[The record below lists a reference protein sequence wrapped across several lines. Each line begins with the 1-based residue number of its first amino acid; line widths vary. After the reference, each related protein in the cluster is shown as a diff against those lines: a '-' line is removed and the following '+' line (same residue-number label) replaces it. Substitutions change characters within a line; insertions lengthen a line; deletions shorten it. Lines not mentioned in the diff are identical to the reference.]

1 MINLAVINLKELLK
15 KLAKIIIVTIVVAM
29 IFKFMQ
35 IVIKE
40 LTNGKIK
47 KFVAQNYIY
56 IMEDSLSIFCFGD
69 ENLRENKASSAKR
82 IIASEIKLLS
92 KEEAI
97 MEQENQEEVLEFENA
112 LVANEEANNG
122 STEGAETEDTG
133 TNKENSES
141 VTTEKSTEAV
151 GDQENASIDVSS
163 IPKKLETKVNSDKNK
178 KDSYNTTYG
187 SVKIK
192 NESKYTL
199 TEDILKPDI
208 EYSNKSDIVIFHTHT
223 CESYTPTEAN
233 PYVASGNYRT
243 TDLEHS
249 VAKVGSVLTDYL
261 TGFGYKVNHSTTYHD
276 YPAYSGSYT
285 RSMSTVKSILEQT
298 PTVETVIDLH
308 RDALGSDSSYGPTVQ
323 IGEERVAQLMFV
335 IGTDGGG
342 LEHSNW
348 KQNLKLAVK
357 IQEKANEMYPDLF
370 KPMIV
375 RNSRYNQHLAK
386 GACII
391 EVGATGNTL
400 EECTGSMKYLAAVIS
415 EVMK

>member
-15 KLAKIIIVTIVVAM
+15 KLAKIIIVTIIVAM
-29 IFKFMQ
+29 IFKFVQ
-35 IVIKE
+35 IIIKE
-40 LTNGKIK
+40 ISSGKVK
-47 KFVAQNYIY
+47 ESVSKNYIN

-69 ENLRENKASSAKR
+69 VDIKKSKASSAKR

-92 KEEAI
+92 NEEAI
-97 MEQENQEEVLEFENA
+97 MEQENQEEVTEFENA
-112 LVANEEANNG
+112 LVGNEEDTQKVEETNTEENTNAN
-122 STEGAETEDTG
+122 
-133 TNKENSES
+133 TNVDANPP
-141 VTTEKSTEAV
+141 TEAS
-151 GDQENASIDVSS
+151 DTNAEIDVNS

-178 KDSYNTTYG
+178 NDSYNTTYG

-199 TEDILKPDI
+199 TEEILKPDI
-208 EYSNKSDIVIFHTHT
+208 EYSNKKDIVIFHTHT

-233 PYVASGNYRT
+233 PYEASGNYRT
-243 TDLEHS
+243 IDLEHS

-261 TGFGYKVNHSTTYHD
+261 TKFGYNVNHSTTYHD

-285 RSMSTVKSILEQT
+285 RSMATVKSILEQN
-298 PTVETVIDLH
+298 PTVENVIDLH
-308 RDALGSDSSYGPTVQ
+308 RDAIGSDSSYGPTVQ
-323 IGEERVAQLMFV
+323 IGDERVAQLMFV

-342 LEHSNW
+342 LDHPNW

-375 RNSRYNQHLAK
+375 RNSRYNQNLAK

>member
-35 IVIKE
+35 ILIKE
-40 LTNGKIK
+40 FTGGKIK
-47 KFVAQNYIY
+47 KIVSQNYID

-112 LVANEEANNG
+112 LVENEETKNSSEEAK
-122 STEGAETEDTG
+122 SEASET
-133 TNKENSES
+133 NR
-141 VTTEKSTEAV
+141 
-151 GDQENASIDVSS
+151 ENAEASANTQQNNTENGIVDVNS

-285 RSMSTVKSILEQT
+285 RSMATVKSILEQT

-342 LEHSNW
+342 LSHPNW